1 MFAFFGKGLDMVI
14 RTSETA
20 QIQLILASGEKA
32 QARSLMRD
40 LQASRYAYHFAH
52 STDRKT
58 LVADVKALIDRSKG
72 SLPTVLVINSKFAGP
87 CCETLLR
94 VARDAAKVMAIECV
108 VTNPPPGRGARA
120 RLARL
125 GARLFDGEV
134 SEILA
139 EPALH

>member
-1 MFAFFGKGLDMVI
+1 MVI

-20 QIQLILASGEKA
+20 EIQLILATGEEA
-32 QARSLMRD
+32 QARALLRD
-40 LQASRYAYHFAH
+40 LQASKYAYHFARN
-52 STDRKT
+52 TDPET
-58 LVADVKALIDRSKG
+58 LVADVKAQIARTKIG
-72 SLPTVLVINSKFAGP
+72 LPTVLVINSKFAGT

-94 VARDAAKVMAIECV
+94 LVRDAAKVMAIECI
-108 VTNPPPGRGARA
+108 VTNLPADRTARA

>member
-1 MFAFFGKGLDMVI
+1 MVI

-40 LQASRYAYHFAH
+40 LQASKYVYQFAH
-52 STDRKT
+52 NANRKT
-58 LVADVKALIDRSKG
+58 LVADVKAQIARSKG
-72 SLPTVLVINSKFAGP
+72 NLPIVLVINSKFAGTS
-87 CCETLLR
+87 CETLLR
-94 VARDAAKVMAIECV
+94 FARDASKAMAIECV
-108 VTNPPPGRGARA
+108 VTNPPADDSART
-120 RLARL
+120 RLAKL

-134 SEILA
+134 GEILA